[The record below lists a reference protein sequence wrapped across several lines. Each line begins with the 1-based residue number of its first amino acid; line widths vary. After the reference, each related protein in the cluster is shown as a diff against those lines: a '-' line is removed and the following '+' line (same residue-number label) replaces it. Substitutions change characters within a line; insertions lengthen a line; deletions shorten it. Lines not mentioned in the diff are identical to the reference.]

1 MSKWINKDL
10 FSKFQ
15 DQKKEEKEAPR
26 STVRRSDFVW
36 PTPDKGTDTD
46 PKVYKLRFLPD
57 PNGNFYKMYYYHM
70 YKSGEKWVF
79 TICPKT
85 DGFDNYCP
93 LCSITSKLYMGSQ
106 ADKRLANNYKRKKKF
121 VGNTMIVNDPR
132 DSEREEDK
140 KVNGLVKLY
149 EFPQKVEM
157 KLKEEITDPEGL
169 GVQIFDPGKDG
180 FDFVLKVLATKRDES
195 GNSWPDYAQSNFSR
209 RATPVAESEG
219 DIDEIMKSCVD
230 INEYVDGMKKD
241 EAEIVKLIKAE
252 MLFDMVKD
260 EWKRETEKKALT
272 TAVDDIDDVAI
283 AANVTTPEIE
293 DDPAGQGD
301 TGTAANTTAESQ
313 EKKPADDSP
322 FKSDDELDDAALIAE
337 LESM

>member
-1 MSKWINKDL
+1 
-10 FSKFQ
+10 
-15 DQKKEEKEAPR
+15 
-26 STVRRSDFVW
+26 
-36 PTPDKGTDTD
+36 
-46 PKVYKLRFLPD
+46 
-57 PNGNFYKMYYYHM
+57 
-70 YKSGEKWVF
+70 
-79 TICPKT
+79 
-85 DGFDNYCP
+85 
-93 LCSITSKLYMGSQ
+93 MGSQ

-121 VGNTMIVNDPR
+121 VGNTMIVHDPR

-157 KLKEEITDPEGL
+157 KLKEEITDAEGL
-169 GVQIFDPGKDG
+169 GIQIFDPGKDG

-209 RATPVAESEG
+209 RATPVAETES

-230 INEYVDGMKKD
+230 IHEYIDGMKKD
-241 EAEIVKLIKAE
+241 DAEIVKLIKAE

-260 EWKRETEKKALT
+260 EWKREVEKKALT
-272 TAVDDIDDVAI
+272 SAVDDIDDVAI
-283 AANVTTPEIE
+283 AANANAEIE
-293 DDPAGQGD
+293 DDPAGEGA
-301 TGTAANTTAESQ
+301 TGTAANTPAESQ
-313 EKKPADDSP
+313 DAPADDSP